1 MRTIGFVISHK
12 EQENRRA
19 LLPEHLKNIRNTS
32 HIYLESGYGEVL
44 GFSDEEYAKAGAHI
58 CPRQEAM
65 TCDIICDPKA
75 GDGEYLSELHNQTV
89 FGWMHVVQNKDVT
102 DKVIASGLTAYA
114 WEDMFDG
121 KQHIFWRNNE
131 LAGKAAV
138 THACLCHGAL
148 PEHAKAAILGKGN
161 TARGALTALQSM
173 GAEITVYGRENEAL
187 FRSDLPIYDIIVNA
201 ILWDTRRKDHII
213 YREDLKRMM
222 KGALIIDISCDRAGG
237 VETSIPTTISK
248 PIYSVEGITHY
259 VVDNTPSLF
268 YKTASKYISEV
279 VSMYCDDL
287 IEGKDN
293 LILQNAKC
301 IEKGH
306 IIDQRINE
314 FQHRS

>member
-19 LLPEHLKNIRNTS
+19 LLPEHLQNIRNRS
-32 HIYLESGYGEVL
+32 HLFVETGYGEVL
-44 GFSDEEYAKAGAHI
+44 GFSDEEYAKAGAQV
-58 CPRQEAM
+58 CSRQEAM
-65 TCDIICDPKA
+65 SCDIICDPKA
-75 GDGEYLSELHNQTV
+75 GDADYLPELHDQIV

-102 DKVIASGLTAYA
+102 DKVIASRLTAYA
-114 WEDMFDG
+114 WEDMFDD
-121 KQHIFWRNNE
+121 KLHIFHKNNE

-138 THACLCHGAL
+138 THACLCYGIL
-148 PEHAKAAILGKGN
+148 PEHTKVAILGKGN

-173 GAEITVYGRENEAL
+173 GAEINVYGRQDEAL
-187 FRSDLPIYDIIVNA
+187 FRKDLPTYDIIVNA
-201 ILWDTRRKDHII
+201 ILWDTKRKDHII
-213 YREDLKRMM
+213 YREDLKRMK

-237 VETSIPTTISK
+237 VETSIPTSIAHPT
-248 PIYSVEGITHY
+248 YVVEGITHY

-268 YKTASKYISEV
+268 YKTASRYISEV
-279 VSMYCDDL
+279 VSTYCDDL

-293 LILQNAKC
+293 PVLKNAKC